1 MSINKYGTRVIQK
14 LIETN
19 KNNELLIA
27 KLLEI
32 VENQIEPILINQ
44 HSYHIVITIIAS
56 VKDNYLNSL
65 YKHIKKNLLST
76 SLDKY
81 GCSAI
86 QRLIEISP
94 KVRQLSIINK
104 IIRNTMKLISNIN
117 GSYVI
122 CYILQINE
130 SQELNL
136 KEILNK
142 LKHEGNIRNLC
153 KTKAS
158 AKVLDK
164 CLFYASKVNDDGCLL
179 KEFVDLFL
187 NKNNYKDV
195 LNDVYGLDCKFLY
208 VYLSKTIYIYMK
220 ITCTFLSNNSLNK
233 ILK

>member
-19 KNNELLIA
+19 KNNELLITS
-27 KLLEI
+27 LLEI
-32 VENQIEPILINQ
+32 VENQIELILINP
-44 HSYHIVITIIAS
+44 HSYHIVVSIIAS
-56 VKDNYLNSL
+56 FKDNYLNSL
-65 YKHIKKNLLST
+65 YKYIKKNLLST

-94 KVRQLSIINK
+94 KIRQQSIINK
-104 IIRNTMKLISNIN
+104 IIRNTMKLISNIY

-122 CYILQINE
+122 CCILQISE

-142 LKHEGNIRNLC
+142 LKHEGNIKNLC

-158 AKVLDK
+158 AKVLEK
-164 CLFYASKVNDDGCLL
+164 CLFYSSKVNDDSWLV

-195 LNDVYGLDCKFLY
+195 LNDVYGLDCKCLY
-208 VYLSKTIYIYMK
+208 VNL
-220 ITCTFLSNNSLNK
+220 
-233 ILK
+233 